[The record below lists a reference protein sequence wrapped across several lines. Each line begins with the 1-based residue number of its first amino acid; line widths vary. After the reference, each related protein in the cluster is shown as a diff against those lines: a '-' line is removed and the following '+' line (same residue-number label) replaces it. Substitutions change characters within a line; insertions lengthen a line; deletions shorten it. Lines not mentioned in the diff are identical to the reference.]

1 MSVLFTNVV
10 PSAVAIRLSGVRRC
24 RGQRFDADVRPV
36 KTKTRGDPGTVPCL
50 EASVR
55 RFRHRKEFY
64 CIFRR
69 LWALGR
75 RELGVMEASVV
86 GRSGW
91 VARFTVETGGRGSG
105 VWRRTRVERMST
117 CMEKIFDLSK
127 NSLDNEGHKY
137 SCVWVSYH
145 LPLSIA
151 MLERQI

>member
-1 MSVLFTNVV
+1 MSESFGKAVSTPERVLLY
-10 PSAVAIRLSGVRRC
+10 LSG
-24 RGQRFDADVRPV
+24 
-36 KTKTRGDPGTVPCL
+36 TRGRC
-50 EASVR
+50 
-55 RFRHRKEFY
+55 
-64 CIFRR
+64 
-69 LWALGR
+69 
-75 RELGVMEASVV
+75 ELGVMEASGV